1 MSTKKITIIGAGFVG
16 MSLAVLLSKTNDVH
30 VLEIDE
36 SKVKKINA
44 RISTIDD
51 LDIAETLKNKNLNLS
66 ATTKPEEALVNSNF
80 VVIATPTSFDESAN
94 IFDTTSVE
102 DSIKAS
108 LKLSDPKSLIVIKS
122 TVPIG
127 FTESQSLIYDT
138 NRIIFSPEFLREGM
152 ALHDNLYPSRLII
165 GGDKNQTNI
174 LFSKIMIGAAIKKE
188 FDVIYMN
195 STEAEATKLFS
206 NAFLA
211 MRVAFFNEL
220 DSFSLEKKISA
231 LNIIKG
237 ISLDPRIGN
246 HYNNPSF
253 GYGGYCLPKDTKQLL
268 SHYDGV
274 PQSLIKAII
283 QSNSTRKDFLIDKI
297 LSQKIKTIGIYRL
310 TMKEGSDNFRESAI
324 LDLIPR
330 LKENK
335 IKIIIY
341 EPMIKSD
348 LYEGIPLQTN
358 LEDFVDESDMIIAN
372 RLSNEIKKYEDKVF
386 TRDLFR
392 RDT

>member
-1 MSTKKITIIGAGFVG
+1 
-16 MSLAVLLSKTNDVH
+16 
-30 VLEIDE
+30 
-36 SKVKKINA
+36 
-44 RISTIDD
+44 
-51 LDIAETLKNKNLNLS
+51 
-66 ATTKPEEALVNSNF
+66 
-80 VVIATPTSFDESAN
+80 
-94 IFDTTSVE
+94 
-102 DSIKAS
+102 
-108 LKLSDPKSLIVIKS
+108 
-122 TVPIG
+122 
-127 FTESQSLIYDT
+127 
-138 NRIIFSPEFLREGM
+138 
-152 ALHDNLYPSRLII
+152 
-165 GGDKNQTNI
+165 
-174 LFSKIMIGAAIKKE
+174 MIGAAIKKE

-195 STEAEATKLFS
+195 STEAEAAKLFS

-274 PQSLIKAII
+274 PQSLIEAII
-283 QSNSTRKDFLIDKI
+283 QSNATRKDFLIEKI
-297 LSQKIKTIGIYRL
+297 LSLSIKTIGIYRL
-310 TMKEGSDNFRESAI
+310 TMKEGSNNFRESAI

-335 IKIIIY
+335 IKIILY
-341 EPMIKSD
+341 EPMMNSNA
-348 LYEGIPLQTN
+348 YEGIPLQTN
-358 LEDFVDESDMIIAN
+358 LEDFIDDSDIIIAN
-372 RLSNEIKKYEDKVF
+372 RLSNEIKKHEHKVF
-386 TRDLFR
+386 TRDIFH